1 MLEKRIAITLLSCTL
16 LTGGCSFS
24 ADSLWPSLSSPS
36 SKSVKQINKN
46 ITIRPSNEEKANQS
60 LVNLN
65 GGLKPPKLG
74 ATNFKVKAPKGGKPT
89 GTLVGN
95 KISTLR
101 DDLKRLQ
108 ASIDIENNDLQAVRS
123 KSNSNSKTYHDRV
136 AVMRSKLQLG
146 TTPGNP
152 MMVEAWN
159 AAQEQLEKVN
169 DDIGEMNS
177 LSSRV
182 AADASMSAY
191 LLDATRASFGI
202 SGAVDE
208 DHQQLEVLEDEVSQT
223 VVLIERLLTELS
235 DDIRRQS
242 NYVANERNQLNTLA
256 LAIKN
261 GEFFGPSLAST
272 AYNVSSV
279 KSPNVTS
286 SKTGLNRGRPL
297 VIIRFNQPNVNYEQA
312 LYTAVNK
319 VLQNQ
324 PNATFDLVAVSSVNG
339 GTAKA
344 ALNANETRRNAQN
357 VLRSLVDMGLPP
369 GRVSLSA
376 TSSSSGN
383 EVRLYLR

>member
-36 SKSVKQINKN
+36 SKSVGQINKK
-46 ITIRPSNEEKANQS
+46 ITIRPSKDEKANQS
-60 LVNLN
+60 LANLT

-74 ATNFKVKAPKGGKPT
+74 ATNFKVRAPKGGKPT

-123 KSNSNSKTYHDRV
+123 KSNANSKTYHERV

-152 MMVEAWN
+152 MLVGAWN

-261 GEFFGPSLAST
+261 GEFFGPRILDGNQITSQT
-272 AYNVSSV
+272 NVI
-279 KSPNVTS
+279 N
-286 SKTGLNRGRPL
+286 
-297 VIIRFNQPNVNYEQA
+297 
-312 LYTAVNK
+312 
-319 VLQNQ
+319 
-324 PNATFDLVAVSSVNG
+324 
-339 GTAKA
+339 
-344 ALNANETRRNAQN
+344 
-357 VLRSLVDMGLPP
+357 
-369 GRVSLSA
+369 
-376 TSSSSGN
+376 
-383 EVRLYLR
+383 